1 MLTPEDI
8 DAIARR
14 VVELQA
20 ERAPAPP
27 RDVLNRHEAIAF
39 VGKAHLR
46 AAGKAFDRWRKR
58 FGVRPIG
65 ANGQGNGLRARYSLR
80 SLKAALE
87 REQRGNVFAR
97 AA

>member
-27 RDVLNRHEAIAF
+27 RDVLTLDEAIAF
-39 VGKAHLR
+39 VGKDHLKASR
-46 AAGKAFDRWRKR
+46 KAFLRWRKAL
-58 FGVRPIG
+58 GVRPCSPG
-65 ANGQGNGLRARYSLR
+65 RYSLR
-80 SLKAALE
+80 SLKAGLE
-87 REQRGNVFAR
+87 REQRRTFFAR

>member
-20 ERAPAPP
+20 EASRPT
-27 RDVLNRHEAIAF
+27 RDVLTLDEAIAF
-39 VGKAHLR
+39 VGKDHLKASR
-46 AAGKAFDRWRKR
+46 KAFLRWRKAL
-58 FGVRPIG
+58 GVRPCSPG
-65 ANGQGNGLRARYSLR
+65 RYSLR
-80 SLKAALE
+80 SLKAGLE
-87 REQRGNVFAR
+87 REQRRTFFAR

>member
-20 ERAPAPP
+20 ERQPAPV
-27 RDVLNRHEAIAF
+27 RDVLNVREAIAF
-39 VGKAHLR
+39 IGKDHLANQER
-46 AAGKAFDRWRKR
+46 AFLRWRKQHQL
-58 FGVRPIG
+58 RPCAKG
-65 ANGQGNGLRARYSLR
+65 RYSLR

-87 REQRGNVFAR
+87 REQRKTFYPH